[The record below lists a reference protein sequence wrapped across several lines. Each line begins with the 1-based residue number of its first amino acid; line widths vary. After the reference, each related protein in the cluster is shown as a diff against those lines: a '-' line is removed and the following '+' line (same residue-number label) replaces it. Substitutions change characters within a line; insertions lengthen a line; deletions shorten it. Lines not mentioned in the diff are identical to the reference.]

1 MSVATGLAQFKACG
15 AATSGAGSSSC
26 PGIHRQPSSALDGA
40 HHRATNALASVAS
53 AK

>member
-1 MSVATGLAQFKACG
+1 MHPRPNPWFRLILAYQEYTLC
-15 AATSGAGSSSC
+15 C
-26 PGIHRQPSSALDGA
+26 VDLW